1 MKKIIIN
8 SLLIVSV
15 STLFISCQKDYGN
28 LNSPTVESFLS
39 NASASDLNNLVTGSE
54 SGMRTNMALYLD
66 DVGTIGRENYRF
78 SASEPRY
85 VTDLLGADN
94 ATLSNSNF
102 YITNTWAARYRVVKN
117 CNTLIQAATN
127 STLITAEEKAGYIGF
142 AETIKAYQLLL
153 CLNQTDSN
161 GIRLDV
167 SNPAALG
174 PIVPLQQSLTA
185 IQAILDSGKT
195 ALQTA
200 VISFPLS
207 SGFNGFADAPGLI
220 QFNRALSA
228 RVEIYLSNWNDALTA
243 LGESF
248 YGLNK
253 DLTLGVYGV
262 FGTGSGDQLNPAYI
276 PQNQTGE
283 VRVAHPSF
291 ATDIVAGDDRISKAT
306 LRNAVASLD
315 GLSSN
320 RDVWVYT
327 SSTAPLGIVRNEEL
341 ILIYAEANIQINNF
355 TEALKA
361 INVIREKHNLSDY
374 SGTVNQPSLINEML
388 YERRYSLFMEGHRW
402 IDVRRYNQLGTLP
415 IDRPGDDVWGL
426 FPLPVSEQGQ

>member
-207 SGFNGFADAPGLI
+207 SGFSGFADAPGLI

-253 DLTLGVYGV
+253 DLTLGVYSV

-327 SSTAPLGIVRNEEL
+327 SSTAPMGIVRNEEL

-426 FPLPVSEQGQ
+426 FPLPVSEQG